1 MANSTIKRRRLAA
14 TLRKLRE
21 QAGLTLDEVAERM
34 GLAQST
40 MSRIETARAAARPAI
55 VRGLLTVY
63 DVRGDEAEAIVQIAK
78 EATKRGWWYSYRDV
92 IPDWFETFVGFEGEA
107 SLIQAYQPQVVPGLL
122 QTEDYA
128 RAVLG
133 SAWLKLLPAEIDR
146 RVKVRLSRQELFDR
160 QQPPE
165 YHVVLSEAV
174 LLTQVGTPELRSAQL
189 TKLIRSVEQ
198 RRVTI
203 QVLPFAAGP
212 VATELGQFVVL
223 DFPSP
228 EDPPVGYI
236 EHLTG
241 GLLVEEAAEVQRCRV
256 AFSHQCAAALS
267 PAESLDLIAQVA
279 KSIG

>member
-21 QAGLTLDEVAERM
+21 QADLTLDEVAERM

-128 RAVLG
+128 RAMLG
-133 SAWLKLLPAEIDR
+133 LPWQKLSDEEVDR
-146 RVKVRLSRQELFDR
+146 RVKARLGR
-160 QQPPE
+160 QQLLE
-165 YHVVLSEAV
+165 EERSVSYHVVLSEAA
-174 LLTQVGTPELRSAQL
+174 LHCQVGSPEVMREQMARL
-189 TKLIRSVEQ
+189 TRAVE
-198 RRVTI
+198 RRQATVQI
-203 QVLPFAAGP
+203 LPFAAGP
-212 VATELGQFVVL
+212 LASSYGPFVLL
-223 DFPSP
+223 DFPST
-228 EDPPVGYI
+228 EDPPVGYV

-241 GLLVEEAAEVQRCRV
+241 GLLLEDAADIQRYRV
-256 AFSHQCAAALS
+256 AFHHQCAAAL
-267 PAESLDLIAQVA
+267 PLDRSLRLIEEAA
-279 KSIG
+279 KRKS